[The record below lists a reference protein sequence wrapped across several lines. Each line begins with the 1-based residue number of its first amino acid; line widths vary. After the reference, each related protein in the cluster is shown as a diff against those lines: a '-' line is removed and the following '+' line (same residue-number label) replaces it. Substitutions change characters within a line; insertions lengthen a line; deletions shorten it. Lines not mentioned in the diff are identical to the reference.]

1 MEQHTP
7 HAITEGPQR
16 VRRKR
21 YGSRQLTVR
30 ITEDMDDT
38 LRDQARAEGLDV
50 ADVARRALARG
61 LAPASPAE
69 RVRASAEDAPLPA

>member
-1 MEQHTP
+1 MEQHTD
-7 HAITEGPQR
+7 HAAGATPQR
-16 VRRKR
+16 GARKR

-61 LAPASPAE
+61 LAPASAME
-69 RVRASAEDAPLPA
+69 RARDAPLPA